1 MSTPTT
7 PGSTGATPA
16 PATATTGRA
25 GKRRPASSPGA
36 SVLFDAPGPA
46 ARRRALL
53 FSVLGALL
61 VLALLTVAALRL
73 VERGQFDMELWA
85 PLIDPSNKNFEQVW
99 MLIGQGLSNTIRAAA
114 LAIAL
119 SLVIGTIIALLRLSL
134 GRIGR
139 LPVVGFIE
147 LLRGLPVV
155 ITILLV
161 YTVVT
166 AYQVDISF
174 LPGGRDLW
182 ILVIGLT
189 LYNCVIIAEIVR
201 AGVVS
206 LPKGQREAGLAV
218 GLTNQQALR
227 TILLPQ
233 AFRVM
238 LPSLISQLV
247 VVLKDTSLISLIGG
261 YIELL
266 RQGGLIIQN
275 LDNPIQVYF
284 VVAVIYILINYLL
297 GKVAELVQRRTA
309 RTTPSG
315 TATPTTAVATV

>member
-1 MSTPTT
+1 MSTSTSTPAGDT
-7 PGSTGATPA
+7 PGATKA
-16 PATATTGRA
+16 PGKKKSA
-25 GKRRPASSPGA
+25 GQPGA

-46 ARRRALL
+46 ARRRAVV

-61 VLALLTVAALRL
+61 VLALLAVAALRL
-73 VERGQFDMELWA
+73 VDRGQFDYDVWA
-85 PLIDPSNKNFEQVW
+85 PLIDPSDENFQDVW
-99 MLIGQGLSNTIRAAA
+99 RLIGRGLYNTVRAAA

-119 SLVIGTIIALLRLSL
+119 SLVIGTIIAVLRLSL
-134 GRIGR
+134 GKIGR
-139 LPVVGFIE
+139 LPVVGLIE

-166 AYQVDISF
+166 AYNVDISF

-201 AGVVS
+201 AGVAS

-227 TILLPQ
+227 SILLPQ

-238 LPSLISQLV
+238 LPSLISQLI
-247 VVLKDTSLISLIGG
+247 VVLKDTSLIALIGG

-266 RQGGLIIQN
+266 KQGQLLIQN
-275 LDNPIQVYF
+275 LSNPIQVYF
-284 VVAVIYILINYLL
+284 VIAVIYIVINYGL
-297 GKVAELVQRRTA
+297 GKVAELVQRRTS
-309 RTTPSG
+309 RGTVSG
-315 TATPTTAVATV
+315 ATAAGATAEPV

>member
-1 MSTPTT
+1 M
-7 PGSTGATPA
+7 
-16 PATATTGRA
+16 
-25 GKRRPASSPGA
+25 
-36 SVLFDAPGPA
+36 LFDAPGPA
-46 ARRRALL
+46 ARRRAVV
-53 FSVLGALL
+53 FSVIGALL
-61 VLALLTVAALRL
+61 VLALLAVAALRL
-73 VERGQFDMELWA
+73 VDRGQFDYKVWA
-85 PLIDPSNKNFEQVW
+85 PLVDPGNKNFQQVW
-99 MLIGQGLSNTIRAAA
+99 QLIGEGLLNTLRAAV

-119 SLVIGTIIALLRLSL
+119 SLVIGTIIAVLRLSL
-134 GRIGR
+134 GKIGR
-139 LPVVGFIE
+139 VPVVGLIE

-166 AYQVDISF
+166 SYNVDISF

-201 AGVVS
+201 AGVAS

-227 TILLPQ
+227 SILLPQ

-238 LPSLISQLV
+238 LPSLISQLI
-247 VVLKDTSLISLIGG
+247 VVLKDTSLIALIGG

-266 RQGGLIIQN
+266 KQGQLLIQN
-275 LDNPIQVYF
+275 LSNPIQVYF
-284 VVAVIYILINYLL
+284 VIAVIYIVINYAL
-297 GKVAELVQRRTA
+297 GKVAELVQRRTS
-309 RTTPSG
+309 RG
-315 TATPTTAVATV
+315 TASGATAAAADPV

>member
-1 MSTPTT
+1 MSSTPTKTAGT
-7 PGSTGATPA
+7 PLSKRRAKATSAPGATI
-16 PATATTGRA
+16 
-25 GKRRPASSPGA
+25 
-36 SVLFDAPGPA
+36 LFDAPGPA
-46 ARRRALL
+46 ARRRAVL
-53 FSVLGALL
+53 FSLLGAALVIALL
-61 VLALLTVAALRL
+61 VAGLLRL
-73 VERGQFDMELWA
+73 IDRGQFDGDLWA
-85 PLIDPSNKNFEQVW
+85 PLLDPGDDDFEQVW
-99 MLIGQGLSNTIRAAA
+99 TLIGEGLVNTLRAAA
-114 LAIAL
+114 LAIVL
-119 SLVIGTIIALLRLSL
+119 SLGIGTVIALLRLSL
-134 GRIGR
+134 GRVGR
-139 LPVVGFIE
+139 APVVALIE

-166 AYQVDISF
+166 SYQLDLDF

-206 LPKGQREAGLAV
+206 LPKGQREAALAV

-266 RQGGLIIQN
+266 RQGGLLIQN
-275 LDNPIQVYF
+275 LDNPIQVYT
-284 VVAVIYILINYLL
+284 VVALIYIVINYAL
-297 GKVAELVQRRTA
+297 GKVAEYVQRRTS
-309 RTTPSG
+309 RTTASG
-315 TATPTTAVATV
+315 PVQIADNAAA